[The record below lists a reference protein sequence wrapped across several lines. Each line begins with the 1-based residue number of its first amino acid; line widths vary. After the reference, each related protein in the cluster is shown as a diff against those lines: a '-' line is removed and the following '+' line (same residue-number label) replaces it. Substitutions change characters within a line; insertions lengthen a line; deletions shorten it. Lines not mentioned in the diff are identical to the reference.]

1 MISRNSLSLL
11 QCALS
16 IDKHIVIQP
25 LALSCGH
32 NICKSCLPLNGNFK
46 FKCLIC
52 EKQNKTDLY
61 MCKESQTTKYLL
73 KENIGYLLNNIHERM
88 RSTLSQIKSSRAS
101 IKETLALNIE
111 FIKEEINIRIESLK
125 SELDLIQKELLKELS
140 NIKREIIL

>member
-1 MISRNSLSLL
+1 MISRNSLCLL

-16 IDKHIVIQP
+16 LDKHIVIQP

-32 NICKSCLPLNGNFK
+32 SICKDCLPLNGNYK
-46 FKCLIC
+46 FNCLIC

-61 MCKESQTTKYLL
+61 SCKESQTLKYLL
-73 KENIGYLLNNIHERM
+73 KENVGYLLSNVHERL
-88 RSTLSQIKSSRAS
+88 RSTLAHIKSSRAS
-101 IKETLALNIE
+101 IRETLSLNIE